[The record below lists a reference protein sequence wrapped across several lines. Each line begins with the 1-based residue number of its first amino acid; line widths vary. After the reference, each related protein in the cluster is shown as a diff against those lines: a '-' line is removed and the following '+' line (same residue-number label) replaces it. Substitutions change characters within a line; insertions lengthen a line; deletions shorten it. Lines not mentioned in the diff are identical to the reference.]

1 MRDRSEPRRPG
12 AYRCVSQKS
21 SGFTLIELLIVMVI
35 LGLLASLVAPQL
47 FEKVG
52 SSKVQVAQTQ
62 IDMLSTA
69 VDSYMLDVGRP
80 PENLAAL
87 IESDV
92 PGWSGPYLRDDLPE
106 DPWGNEF
113 ILKTENVRGLYE
125 IMSLGAD
132 GQEGGQDENADII
145 GRG

>member
-1 MRDRSEPRRPG
+1 MRNKQFMKSAAG
-12 AYRCVSQKS
+12 SQS
-21 SGFTLIELLIVMVI
+21 MGRDAGGFTLIELLIVMVI

-52 SSKVQVAQTQ
+52 SSKVQVARTQ
-62 IDMLSTA
+62 IDMLSTS

-80 PENLAAL
+80 PESLGAL
-87 IESDV
+87 IQPDDPS
-92 PGWSGPYLRDDLPE
+92 WNGPYLRDDLPE
-106 DPWGNEF
+106 DPWGNPF

-125 IMSLGAD
+125 IISLGAD
-132 GQEGGQDENADII
+132 GQEGGEDDDADLT

>member
-1 MRDRSEPRRPG
+1 MRDRSEPRASG
-12 AYRCVSQKS
+12 ARRCIHTKS

-80 PENLAAL
+80 PENLGAL

-92 PGWSGPYLRDDLPE
+92 PGWNGPYLRDDLPE

-132 GQEGGQDENADII
+132 GQEGGEDENADII

>member
-1 MRDRSEPRRPG
+1 MYTCLESAVRKPQSHL
-12 AYRCVSQKS
+12 KS
-21 SGFTLIELLIVMVI
+21 KIRGFTLIELLIVMVI

-47 FEKVG
+47 FENVG
-52 SSKVQVAQTQ
+52 SSKVQVAKTQ

-80 PENLAAL
+80 PQNLNAL
-87 IESDV
+87 IQSDG
-92 PGWSGPYLRDDLPE
+92 PNWNGPYLRDDLPA
-106 DPWGNEF
+106 DPWGNAF
-113 ILKTENVRGLYE
+113 IFKTENVRGLFE

-132 GQEGGQDENADII
+132 GQEGGDDENADII

>member
-1 MRDRSEPRRPG
+1 MRHRSEPRTPLSHG
-12 AYRCVSQKS
+12 SGIPKN

-80 PENLAAL
+80 PEKLGAL

-92 PGWSGPYLRDDLPE
+92 PGWNGPYLRDDLPE

-132 GQEGGQDENADII
+132 GQEGGEDENADII

>member
-1 MRDRSEPRRPG
+1 MRNRSEP
-12 AYRCVSQKS
+12 CVAGGHHCDAPKN

-80 PENLAAL
+80 PENLEAL

-92 PGWSGPYLRDDLPE
+92 PGWNGPYLRDDLPE

-132 GQEGGQDENADII
+132 GQEGGEDENADMT

>member
-1 MRDRSEPRRPG
+1 MRNDLPTESIVVKHSPERLN
-12 AYRCVSQKS
+12 K
-21 SGFTLIELLIVMVI
+21 GFTLIELLIVMVI

-52 SSKVQVAQTQ
+52 SSKVQVASTQ

-80 PENLAAL
+80 PENLSAL
-87 IESDV
+87 IESDS
-92 PGWSGPYLRDDLPE
+92 PSWNGPYLRDDLPE
-106 DPWGNEF
+106 DPWGNTF

-125 IMSLGAD
+125 IISLGAD
-132 GQEGGQDENADII
+132 GQEGGEGENADII

>member
-1 MRDRSEPRRPG
+1 MKSTPGSQCRGRSAG
-12 AYRCVSQKS
+12 
-21 SGFTLIELLIVMVI
+21 GFTLIELLIVMVI

-52 SSKVQVAQTQ
+52 SSKVQVARTQ

-80 PENLAAL
+80 PESLGAM
-87 IESDV
+87 IVSDG
-92 PGWSGPYLRDDLPE
+92 PGWNGPYLRDDLPK
-106 DPWGNEF
+106 DPWGNPF

-125 IMSLGAD
+125 INSLGAD
-132 GQEGGQDENADII
+132 GQEGGEGDDADLT